1 MCVLTN
7 GEDMET
13 GTRNRQTDLVSSTDK
28 NVPHRES
35 EATPPSL
42 SSSALSGPP
51 TRYLQGK
58 GWGRTAVKTAE
69 VNQDYQENPRY
80 KNSLSIF

>member
-1 MCVLTN
+1 
-7 GEDMET
+7 MET
-13 GTRNRQTDLVSSTDK
+13 ETRNRPTDLVSSTDK
-28 NVPHRES
+28 NVRHRES

-51 TRYLQGK
+51 ARYLQGK
-58 GWGRTAVKTAE
+58 GWVRTAVKTAE